1 MMLLE
6 VLITDMMVICGT
18 NENEKIRL
26 GRVRL
31 GYEVFLFLFAPE
43 MNIIFGISTSNNI
56 IINKIYACN
65 GARTPSKN

>member
-18 NENEKIRL
+18 NENENIRL

-31 GYEVFLFLFAPE
+31 GYDVFLFLFAPE

-56 IINKIYACN
+56 IIDKIYACN
-65 GARTPSKN
+65 GTRTPSKN

>member
-18 NENEKIRL
+18 NEKEKTRL

-56 IINKIYACN
+56 IINHN
-65 GARTPSKN
+65 DFSDLS